1 MRDVLSFRAN
11 RWFRLPNA
19 SVLLALIALLG
30 LAGAREARAQDSA
43 AVPAVEARP
52 TGLPKGV
59 QWTFNIDAGIG
70 AFGFGN
76 SLYLDNREDPS
87 GDLSDDWA
95 ESYVKPALSG
105 WIGLGKSQMYA
116 GISAVGE
123 RTFGAPPP
131 LVGTEAASF
140 GPENLYVGWRS
151 GTSVGSSENLLDF
164 SVGRQVY
171 KIGHGMILW
180 DGAAEGG
187 SRGGFWS
194 NARKAWAFAGVA
206 RVHPKIHTFEA
217 FYLDRSQIPGTDENP
232 RVWGGNY
239 EIAPSERTTLGATYM
254 QTLSDSNP
262 TRDGMNVFN
271 LRAYTAP
278 IRKLPGLSFEGEYVM
293 EDNGDLISS
302 TAWTAGVAYQF
313 GQGGWTPTLSYRY
326 AFFEGDDQSTAVN
339 EGFDPLFT
347 GFYDWGSWW
356 QGEIAGEYFL
366 ANSNL
371 ISNQVR
377 LGFTP
382 SDAVSTGLIAY
393 SFTLDQPD
401 WYGIPVTSKDIASEL
416 DLYMDWKANSN
427 FTISLIAAFANPG
440 DAVAQAVDRTEN
452 FIYGM
457 VYVAYA
463 Y

>member
-1 MRDVLSFRAN
+1 MRVVSFTSIAVLGI
-11 RWFRLPNA
+11 L
-19 SVLLALIALLG
+19 SVVG
-30 LAGAREARAQDSA
+30 AGVARAQDSTTT
-43 AVPAVEARP
+43 ESRP

-59 QWTFNIDAGIG
+59 HWTFNLDAGAG

-76 SLYLDNREDPS
+76 SLYINNREDPS
-87 GDLSDDWA
+87 GNLSDNWA

-105 WIGLGKSQMYA
+105 WIDLGKSQMYA

-123 RTFGAPPP
+123 RTFAAPPP

-140 GPENLYVGWRS
+140 GPEDLYIGWRS

-171 KIGHGMILW
+171 KIGHGMLLW

-194 NARKAWAFAGVA
+194 NARKAWAFAGLA
-206 RVHPKIHTFEA
+206 RLEPKHQKLEA
-217 FYLDRSQIPGTDENP
+217 FYLDRSQIPGLDENP
-232 RVWGGNY
+232 RVWGANY
-239 EIAPSERTTLGATYM
+239 EFTPTESTTLGATYM

-262 TRDGMNVFN
+262 QRDGMNVFN
-271 LRAYTAP
+271 VRAYSAP
-278 IRKLPGLSFEGEYVM
+278 FRTLHNLSFEAEYAM

-302 TAWTAGVAYQF
+302 TAWTAQAAWQF
-313 GQGGWTPTLSYRY
+313 GGSWAPKLSYRY
-326 AFFEGDDQSTAVN
+326 AFFQGDDPATAKN

-356 QGEIAGEYFL
+356 QGEIAGEYFVS
-366 ANSNL
+366 NSNL
-371 ISNQVR
+371 ITNQVR
-377 LGFTP
+377 LGLTP
-382 SDAVSTGLIAY
+382 SEAVSTGLIGY
-393 SFTLDQPD
+393 TFSLDQPD
-401 WYGIPVTSKDIASEL
+401 WYGIPVTSKSLATEL

-427 FTISLIAAFANPG
+427 FTISVVAAFNNPG
-440 DAVAQAVDRTEN
+440 EAVAQAANRTDN

-457 VYVAYA
+457 AYVAYA